1 MAEKNGI
8 ENQKIIDG
16 RGIKNHLDLLN
27 KTNEKEYSWIKQVL
41 ITISALIGLIISIKT
56 EPSRNNIEHV
66 SFVITIVSSGL
77 CILCGLA
84 FLYGDTDIYYSLSKE
99 HAKHIESPENYED
112 TLIQV
117 APKKI
122 FGILRGCFFLLLLS
136 TVISLIFYAILLDTP
151 E

>member
-1 MAEKNGI
+1 M
-8 ENQKIIDG
+8 ENQKILLNDK
-16 RGIKNHLDLLN
+16 GIKNHLELLE

-41 ITISALIGLIISIKT
+41 ITISALMGLIISLKT
-56 EPSRNNIEHV
+56 NPSESDLEHI

-99 HAKHIESPENYED
+99 HAKHISSHENYEN

-122 FGILRGCFFLLLLS
+122 FGILRICFFLLLFS
-136 TVISLIFYAILLDTP
+136 SVISLIFYAILLDLP
-151 E
+151 KN

>member
-1 MAEKNGI
+1 M
-8 ENQKIIDG
+8 ENQKILLNDK
-16 RGIKNHLDLLN
+16 GIKNHLELLE

-41 ITISALIGLIISIKT
+41 ITISALIGLIISLKT
-56 EPSRNNIEHV
+56 NPSESNLEHI

-99 HAKHIESPENYED
+99 HAKHIESHENYEN

-122 FGILRGCFFLLLLS
+122 FGILRICFFLLLFS
-136 TVISLIFYAILLDTP
+136 SVISLIFYAILLDLP
-151 E
+151 KN